1 MNDEKF
7 CPDCKKTLSVWS
19 FALSVNSDD
28 MCFPICK
35 VCVSMRHHNQLK
47 NYYRYFPNRR
57 NKGLAEFVRNSCYES
72 VWRGKIHG

>member
-19 FALSVNSDD
+19 FALSTNSDD

-35 VCVSMRHHNQLK
+35 VCASMRYHKQLK
-47 NYYRYFPNRR
+47 NYYRYFPNRQVD
-57 NKGLAEFVRNSCYES
+57 G
-72 VWRGKIHG
+72 